1 MRKCSAVEDY
11 ARRGA
16 CPPLGSGGARQ
27 NPPCQLAVPNRRLVH
42 VHSFVR
48 RRRIWP
54 NSPAVDII
62 CAEQEDVDPVAAR
75 LGHTN
80 SCETNNLS
88 DAGSTKGVVVEMN
101 VREAPTGASHLT
113 LEQLE
118 AGLEEIQRSPA
129 DGGPLRMI
137 VQRPAVDERQVVEI
151 GELDV
156 DTGLV
161 GDSWKTRGSRS
172 TPDGSADP
180 AAQLNIMNSRAL
192 ALLAQSKDRW
202 QLAGDQ
208 LIIDLDMSVENLPH
222 GTRLSIGSAV
232 IEVTE
237 KPHTGCAKFA
247 ERFGKDGPAEIHQ
260 HPNRQPPPASRRL
273 CKSRSVGTYPRRRF
287 GYQGHQVDRL
297 YPRVP
302 QGCVLEPKQSP

>member
-1 MRKCSAVEDY
+1 
-11 ARRGA
+11 
-16 CPPLGSGGARQ
+16 
-27 NPPCQLAVPNRRLVH
+27 
-42 VHSFVR
+42 
-48 RRRIWP
+48 
-54 NSPAVDII
+54 
-62 CAEQEDVDPVAAR
+62 
-75 LGHTN
+75 
-80 SCETNNLS
+80 
-88 DAGSTKGVVVEMN
+88 MN

-192 ALLAQSKDRW
+192 ALLAQSKERW

-208 LIIDLDMSVENLPH
+208 LIIDLDMSIENLPH
-222 GTRLSIGSAV
+222 GTRLTIGSAV

-247 ERFGKDGPAEIHQ
+247 ERFGKDALRFISTPAGNQ
-260 HPNRQPPPASRRL
+260 LRL
-273 CKSRSVGTYPRRRF
+273 RGVCARVVQSGKISVGDLATKI
-287 GYQGHQVDRL
+287 L
-297 YPRVP
+297 N
-302 QGCVLEPKQSP
+302 